1 MSPCSQ
7 LPAGFDAAACSG
19 RNTERIPWAI
29 HFSGKNDAM
38 TRIQSGTAVNG
49 TYTPEM
55 NCSTVNGSVI
65 TGVALAADR
74 GTLLAAM
81 PSSEQAAVPSTN
93 TQANVHQSLGSVGRC
108 RW

>member
-7 LPAGFDAAACSG
+7 LPAGSSAAACSG

-38 TRIQSGTAVNG
+38 TRIHSGTTLNG

-55 NCSTVNGSVI
+55 KFSTVNGSVI

-81 PSSEQAAVPSTN
+81 PSSEQAAAPSRN
-93 TQANVHQSLGSVGRC
+93 TQANVHHLPGSVGRC

>member
-7 LPAGFDAAACSG
+7 EPAGSSAAACSG

-29 HFSGKNDAM
+29 HFSGKNDA
-38 TRIQSGTAVNG
+38 TARIQAGTTVNG

-55 NCSTVNGSVI
+55 NWSTVNGSVI
-65 TGVALAADR
+65 TGMALAADR

-81 PSSEQAAVPSTN
+81 PSSVQAAVPRTN
-93 TQANVHQSLGSVGRC
+93 TQANVHHRPGSVGRC